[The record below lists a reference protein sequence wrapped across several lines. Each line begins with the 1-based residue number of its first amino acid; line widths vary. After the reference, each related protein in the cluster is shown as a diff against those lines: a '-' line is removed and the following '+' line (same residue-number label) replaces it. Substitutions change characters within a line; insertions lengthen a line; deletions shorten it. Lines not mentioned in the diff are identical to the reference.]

1 MNSGSFYFTGPFRK
15 LNLKAS
21 NLMIF
26 IQMAA
31 GIDDETWLY
40 HLHRNDYSK
49 WFKYAVKDPV
59 LSLRAEAVE
68 KN

>member
-1 MNSGSFYFTGPFRK
+1 
-15 LNLKAS
+15 
-21 NLMIF
+21 MIF